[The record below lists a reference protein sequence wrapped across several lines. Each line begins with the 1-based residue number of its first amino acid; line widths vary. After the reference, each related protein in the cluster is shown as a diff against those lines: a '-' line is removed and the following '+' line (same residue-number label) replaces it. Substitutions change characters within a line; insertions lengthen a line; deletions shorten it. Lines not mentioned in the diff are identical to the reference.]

1 MLLLQQ
7 MLKMMLK
14 VQILALILLMFE
26 KKLLYLQR
34 ELKTG
39 GNYV

>member
-1 MLLLQQ
+1 

-34 ELKTG
+34 ELKIG